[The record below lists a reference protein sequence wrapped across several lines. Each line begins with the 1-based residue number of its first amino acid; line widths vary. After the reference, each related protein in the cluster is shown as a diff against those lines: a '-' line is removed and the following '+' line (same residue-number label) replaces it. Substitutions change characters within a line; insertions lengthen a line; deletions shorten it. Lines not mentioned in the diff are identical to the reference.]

1 MEFRRVLF
9 RSELVRGGLEA
20 IAEEHD
26 GIIADL
32 RGTGLIQG
40 MSTTVPEA
48 ASAITAAAFE
58 RGLVIETAG
67 PADEVVKLLPPLIV
81 TDAQIEQALD
91 IIAESTQAVVDQL
104 GDDLVSTEYA
114 EVLAGSSAPSPR
126 SRPEEHTS

>member
-1 MEFRRVLF
+1 
-9 RSELVRGGLEA
+9 
-20 IAEEHD
+20 
-26 GIIADL
+26 
-32 RGTGLIQG
+32 

-67 PADEVVKLLPPLIV
+67 PADEVVKLLQPLIV

-104 GDDLVSTEYA
+104 GDELVSTESE
-114 EVLAGSSAPSPR
+114 EVMARSSAHTTISWAPSATSKTTTGDPGATSSPQTAWASR
-126 SRPEEHTS
+126 STPPS

>member
-91 IIAESTQAVVDQL
+91 IIAEST
-104 GDDLVSTEYA
+104 
-114 EVLAGSSAPSPR
+114 
-126 SRPEEHTS
+126 PENGRAHVCTPVTNAHLLCRLLLDKKK